1 MCFEP
6 TVVVYDDAAAF
17 SGESDRRQQQQ
28 GGPKGS
34 GQVMEKFPVVSGVA
48 AAPPPPAG
56 SASSSTSGP
65 VSAAG
70 TLHSQLVGAPSGAGA
85 NLVPAGA
92 AALPGVFHGVFGA
105 AGAPTNTAGNEWPY
119 HYQGRLSFC
128 AFEFSVPSQR
138 PLNKC
143 LI

>member
-6 TVVVYDDAAAF
+6 TVVVCDDAAAF

-34 GQVMEKFPVVSGVA
+34 GQVMEKFPIVSGVA
-48 AAPPPPAG
+48 AAPPPAG

-70 TLHSQLVGAPSGAGA
+70 TLHSQIVGASSGAGA

-128 AFEFSVPSQR
+128 AFEFSQQYQA
-138 PLNKC
+138 NGA
-143 LI
+143 